1 MIEKSKYPTTGNQL
15 TYGIDKM
22 EYYEYI
28 KYNTVDFK
36 FLLDEITETRLTLPI
51 LTHGQIHMDRYMNQQ
66 FSDMGQQAAQ
76 NCGIPERSETN
87 KVNPAFSS
95 AYYQKTVSSPWNKQE
110 ELK

>member
-36 FLLDEITETRLTLPI
+36 FLLDEITETRKKGIFFSFQLT
-51 LTHGQIHMDRYMNQQ
+51 
-66 FSDMGQQAAQ
+66 
-76 NCGIPERSETN
+76 
-87 KVNPAFSS
+87 S
-95 AYYQKTVSSPWNKQE
+95 A
-110 ELK
+110 